1 MQSPTGSQR
10 QREQRI
16 DARAVAN
23 DGPLVQLRLT
33 VLELVEIEIAPGGE
47 NVGIAVLQDAHD
59 QEGRFATYFALVF
72 GKYRRLPDDM
82 TIGLALV
89 DICLPQ
95 RRHPIGQHS
104 TRVRKDDTGFE
115 TVAVSG

>member
-1 MQSPTGSQR
+1 MQSSTGSQR

-23 DGPLVQLRLT
+23 DDPLVQLRLI
-33 VLELVEIEIAPGGE
+33 VLELIEIEIAPSGE
-47 NVGIAVLQDAHD
+47 DVGIAVLQDARD
-59 QEGRFATYFALVF
+59 QEGRFATHFTLVF
-72 GKYRRLPDDM
+72 EKYRRLPDDV

-95 RRHPIGQHS
+95 RRHPISQHS
-104 TRVRKDDTGFE
+104 ARVRKDDPGFE
-115 TVAVSG
+115 TVAV